1 MSEDADMFAVI
12 RRISEFEE
20 QQEAAGTIV
29 GGLPESSSS
38 TSSTRGGEVGP
49 LDRQASW
56 VETSNP
62 IKSMK
67 PKPKPDVVHL

>member
-20 QQEAAGTIV
+20 QQE
-29 GGLPESSSS
+29 SSS
-38 TSSTRGGEVGP
+38 TTSTRGGEVGP

>member
-1 MSEDADMFAVI
+1 MSEDADMFSVI
-12 RRISEFEE
+12 RRMSEFEE

-29 GGLPESSSS
+29 GGLHESSST
-38 TSSTRGGEVGP
+38 TSIRGGEVGP

-67 PKPKPDVVHL
+67 PKPKPGVVHL

>member
-1 MSEDADMFAVI
+1 MFAVI

-29 GGLPESSSS
+29 GGLPESSS
-38 TSSTRGGEVGP
+38 TRSTRGGEVGP